1 MHIAAA
7 STLFFA
13 ALAAADSHGHA
24 RRFHHRR
31 ALNETM
37 TSAPAVTSEAAPLTT
52 LTVQTTVMSTI
63 YNCGKNITE
72 TTCDGNHATDAVT
85 VTQVIDLTTVVCPE
99 ADASSIQSSVLASA
113 TLPAPVDAKPT
124 PYPTESAE
132 NNSPQTTD
140 QVLTYTLGPEGSQ
153 TVVTTTIKNTKT
165 ATDYTVS

>member
-1 MHIAAA
+1 MHIAAV

-31 ALNETM
+31 ALNETI
-37 TSAPAVTSEAAPLTT
+37 TSAASSAEAPLTT
-52 LTVQTTVMSTI
+52 LTVQTTVLSTI

-72 TTCDGNHATDAVT
+72 TTCDGNHATDAIT
-85 VTQVIDLTTVVCPE
+85 VTQVIDLTTTVCPV
-99 ADASSIQSSVLASA
+99 ADASSISKSVIASA

-124 PYPTESAE
+124 PIESE
-132 NNSPQTTD
+132 SGNSPKPTNGD
-140 QVLTYTLGPEGSQ
+140 QVLTYTLGPEGSK

-165 ATDYTVS
+165 ASEYIVR